1 MDDISSWIE
10 TKAREAGATSLI
22 VGISGGVDSALVAG
36 LCSITSMPVWG
47 VIMPCHSSPDAMVR
61 ACEVIHKFKIKNHT
75 IELDEVFACITQK
88 LPDPEKSRVNF
99 CHGALRSCLRAPV
112 LDYVAKLYNGIIVG
126 TGNRDEDEVTRYYQK
141 RGDGAVDI
149 SPIAKLHKSQVYD
162 LAREIGV
169 PDSVLNARPS
179 ADLWN
184 GTVHDDEDEL
194 GMTYHEIEFGIK
206 AAEKFSN
213 GEDVSSTHLEQAAR
227 EDYTDRERVVLL
239 KLAEMEKNSR
249 HKANSNI
256 PVLKSIKVMRP

>member
-1 MDDISSWIE
+1 MTDIASWIE
-10 TKAREAGATSLI
+10 NKAREAGATSLI

-36 LCSITSMPVWG
+36 LCSMTSLPTWG
-47 VIMPCHSSPDAMVR
+47 VIMPCHSSSGAMVR
-61 ACEVIHKFKIKNHT
+61 AGEVIDKFKIKNHT
-75 IELDEVFACITQK
+75 IDLDEVFACITRQ

-99 CHGALRSCLRAPV
+99 CQGALRSCLRAPV

-149 SPIAKLHKSQVYD
+149 SPIAKLHKSQVYE

-169 PDSVLNARPS
+169 PESVRNARPS

-184 GTVHDDEDEL
+184 GLEHDDEDEL
-194 GMTYHEIEFGIK
+194 GMTYREIEAGIK

-213 GEDVSSTHLEQAAR
+213 GGDVSSTHLEQAAG
-227 EDYTDRERVVLL
+227 EDCADRERVVLL
-239 KLAEMEKNSR
+239 KLAEMEKSSR
-249 HKANSNI
+249 HKANPNI
-256 PVLKSIKVMRP
+256 PILKNIKVIRT